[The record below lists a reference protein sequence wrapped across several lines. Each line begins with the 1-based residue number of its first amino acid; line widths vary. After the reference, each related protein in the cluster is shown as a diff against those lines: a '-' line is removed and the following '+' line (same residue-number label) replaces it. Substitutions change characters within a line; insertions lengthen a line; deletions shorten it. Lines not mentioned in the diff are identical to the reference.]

1 MDKNVGLNFKIFY
14 FIKFIG
20 QGVFYPFLVMLL
32 VSKGVSGPALGLL
45 LMIIP
50 FGKVIMQPL
59 SGYLCDLYRIHKSV
73 LLFSVMLNFIGG
85 LFMFICPPVYIFY
98 LLAIVIITLGETSAD
113 TLINTLAIDFL
124 ARTNRQTDFGRW
136 RLWGAFGYMAG
147 SFFLGFFVLDN
158 TLKLVPIIFAGA
170 NIFSLF
176 AAFSLPRASEKK
188 PVDWLG
194 GIKMVTQNPP
204 YILLLLGMVFTG
216 VSFSIIMNY
225 YSVYMKG
232 IGAASWIIGLG
243 VALQTGVEILLSANT
258 KVIID
263 RFSLRI
269 VFLLGYAVLPLRCFL
284 YFINKNPLIG
294 LAIQNL
300 HGFLIFSA
308 FIVGMIVLDM
318 NLKPEWRSTG
328 QAYYY
333 SAFGGI
339 GAMLGSFIAPLIFD
353 NQGISALWAVAAV
366 IAFIGYGFVNLA
378 TRKLIPTR
386 WQRLSH

>member
-1 MDKNVGLNFKIFY
+1 MDKNVGLKFKIYY

-20 QGVFYPFLVMLL
+20 QGVLYPFLVLL
-32 VSKGVSGPALGLL
+32 LISKGVSGSALGLL

-50 FGKVIMQPL
+50 FGKVVLQPL

-73 LLFSVMLNFIGG
+73 LLISVMLNFLGG
-85 LFMFICPPVYIFY
+85 LFMFLCPPVYIYY
-98 LLAIVIITLGETSAD
+98 LVAIVIITLGETSAD
-113 TLINTLAIDFL
+113 TLINTLAIDYL
-124 ARTNRQTDFGRW
+124 ARSNRQMDFGRW

-158 TLKLVPIIFAGA
+158 TLKLIPLVFAGA
-170 NIFSLF
+170 NIIALF
-176 AAFSLPRASEKK
+176 AAFSLPKASEKK

-194 GIKMVTQNPP
+194 GIKMVTHNQP
-204 YILLLLGMVFTG
+204 YVLLLLGMVFSG
-216 VSFSIIMNY
+216 ISFSIIMNY

-258 KVIID
+258 KAITD
-263 RFSLRI
+263 RFSLRA
-269 VFLLGYAVLPLRCFL
+269 VYLLGFAILPVRTLF
-284 YFINKNPLIG
+284 YFINKSPIIG

-300 HGFLIFSA
+300 HGFYIFSA
-308 FIVGMIVLDM
+308 FIVGMIVLDR
-318 NLKPEWRSTG
+318 NLQPEWRSTG

-353 NQGISALWAVAAV
+353 NQGISMLWIVATA
-366 IAFIGYGFVNLA
+366 IAFIGYLFVHQA
-378 TRKLIPTR
+378 SRKLIPKAEKI
-386 WQRLSH
+386 SA

>member
-1 MDKNVGLNFKIFY
+1 MKQNVGLKFKVYY
-14 FIKFIG
+14 FLKFIG
-20 QGVFYPFLVMLL
+20 QGVLYPFLVMLL
-32 VSKGVSGPALGLL
+32 NSKGISGSALGLL

-50 FGKVIMQPL
+50 FGKVVLQPV

-73 LLFSVMLNFIGG
+73 LLVSVVLNFLGG
-85 LFMFICPPVYIFY
+85 LFMFFCPPVYGYY
-98 LLAIVIITLGETSAD
+98 LAAIVIITLGETSAD
-113 TLINTLAIDFL
+113 TLINTLAIDYL
-124 ARTNRQTDFGRW
+124 ARSNSQTDFGRW

-158 TLKLVPIIFAGA
+158 TLKLVPLIFAVA
-170 NIFSLF
+170 NILALS
-176 AAFSLPRASEKK
+176 AAFYLPRASEKK
-188 PVDWLG
+188 PLDWLG
-194 GIKMVTQNPP
+194 GIKMVTHNRP
-204 YILLLLGMVFTG
+204 YALLLLGMVFAG

-232 IGAASWIIGLG
+232 IGAASWIIGFG

-258 KVIID
+258 KAITD
-263 RFSLRI
+263 RFSLRA
-269 VFLLGYAVLPLRCFL
+269 VYLLGYAVLPLRCFL
-284 YFINKNPLIG
+284 YLISKNPVIG

-300 HGFLIFSA
+300 HGFYIFSA

-339 GAMLGSFIAPLIFD
+339 GAMLGAFIAPLIFD
-353 NQGISALWAVAAV
+353 KQGISVLWAVAAV
-366 IAFIGYGFVNLA
+366 IAFIGYVFVNLA
-378 TRKLIPTR
+378 TKKLIPSEK
-386 WQRLSH
+386 QVPGL